1 MAENGY
7 IGRQPNDSS
16 TVIARQQYVPTAN
29 QSEFVFTAGY
39 DTGYVDVYL
48 NGVRLAEGRDF
59 SAGDGNTVTI
69 VEPLR
74 AQDLLEVVAYKAF
87 NPTAVQNYSNI
98 ANGAIGIQSAG
109 TLIGVTTTIN
119 FIGTGN
125 TVTVNGDVIDV
136 AIEGGGGGGAL
147 GERVSDNPN
156 SAAYKIYKQ
165 KKLLNMEDS
174 VTLDPAEI
182 GADYDYVAY
191 VAEADVRVAVGETFQ
206 IGVGITFRPNILGIF
221 PQ

>member
-29 QSEFVFTAGY
+29 QSNFVFTAGY

-119 FIGTGN
+119 FVGTAN
-125 TVTVNGDVIDV
+125 TIVQNGDVIDIS
-136 AIEGGGGGGAL
+136 IEGGGGAL
-147 GERVSDNPN
+147 GERVSDDPN

-165 KKLLNMEDS
+165 KRLLDMTDS

-182 GADYDYVAY
+182 GADYDYLAY
-191 VAEADVRVAVGETFQ
+191 VAESDVRVAVGETFQ
-206 IGVGITFRPNILGIF
+206 IGVGITFRPNILGLF

>member
-16 TVIARQQYVPTAN
+16 TVIARQQYIPTAN
-29 QSEFVFTAGY
+29 QTEFVFTSGY

-48 NGVRLAEGRDF
+48 NGVRLAEGRDY
-59 SAGDGNTVTI
+59 SAGDGRRVYL
-69 VEPLR
+69 VEGAR

-87 NPTAVQNYSNI
+87 NPVAVQNFTDI
-98 ANGAIGIQSAG
+98 QNGAIGVQSGG

-119 FIGTGN
+119 FVGSAN
-125 TVTVNGDVIDV
+125 TVQVNGDVID
-136 AIEGGGGGGAL
+136 ISIQGGGGAL
-147 GERVSDNPN
+147 GERVSDDPN

-165 KKLLNMEDS
+165 KKLLNMEDD

-191 VAEADVRVAVGETFQ
+191 IAEADVRVGTGNTFH
-206 IGVGITFRPNILGIF
+206 IGVGITFRPNILGLF

>member
-16 TVIARQQYVPTAN
+16 TVIARQQYIPTAN

-59 SAGDGNTVTI
+59 SAGDGNTVYI

-98 ANGAIGIQSAG
+98 QNGAIGIQSGG
-109 TLIGVTTTIN
+109 TLIGITTTIN
-119 FIGTGN
+119 FVGTAN
-125 TVTVNGDVIDV
+125 TVVQNGDVID
-136 AIEGGGGGGAL
+136 ISIDSGGGAL
-147 GERVSDNPN
+147 GERISDDPN
-156 SAAYKIYKQ
+156 SAGYKIYKQ
-165 KKLLNMEDS
+165 KKLLNMKDS
-174 VTLDPAEI
+174 VTLDPVEI